1 MSYNRGMDIIYVDS
15 LFFLNTAVN
24 YFILLATARLCP
36 HAAKRLRLAL
46 AAALG
51 GLYAVGTVLP
61 EAEILLCLPMKA
73 LCALVMVL
81 IAFGGLGHFGRTAV
95 IFLAVSAAFGG
106 AVWAISMLFYGFSPE
121 RLYIPVSL
129 PMLAVSFALCYAAVT
144 LVFRRIGDRAERCLR
159 CVEITLGARHAEFTA
174 LEDTGNALCDPIT
187 AMPVIAATAD
197 ALAPLLPPNIRLTGC
212 AEEDFRLLAQDE
224 ALRARLRLIPYS
236 AVGTES
242 GLLLALRPDR
252 ILADGKP
259 TRSRLIA
266 ITPNAVS
273 ADGEYQAVI

>member
-1 MSYNRGMDIIYVDS
+1 MDIIYVDS

-36 HAAKRLRLAL
+36 HAAKRLRLA
-46 AAALG
+46 AGAALG

-61 EAEILLCLPMKA
+61 GMDLLLRLPLKM
-73 LCALVMVL
+73 LCGVGMVL
-81 IAFGGLGHFGRTAV
+81 IAFGGQGHFLRTSI

-106 AVWAISMLFYGFSPE
+106 AVWAISMLFYGFRPGG
-121 RLYIPVSL
+121 LYIPVSL
-129 PMLAVSFALCYAAVT
+129 PMLAVSFALCYGAVT
-144 LVFRRIGDRAERCLR
+144 LVFRRIGERAERCLR
-159 CVEITLGARHAEFTA
+159 RVEVTLGTRRAEFSA
-174 LEDTGNALCDPIT
+174 LEDTGNALCDPMT
-187 AMPVIAATAD
+187 GMPVIAANAE
-197 ALAPLLPPNIRLTGC
+197 ALMPLLPPGTRLTGS
-212 AEEDFRLLAQDE
+212 AEENFRLLAADE
-224 ALRARLRLIPYS
+224 TLRARLRLIPYS
-236 AVGTES
+236 AVGVES

-259 TRSRLIA
+259 ARSQLVA